1 VVPEPGKPMGYE
13 ETGSVSSNIPGVGFS
28 AKTSNAS
35 NHTYEMEADAL
46 ADVGHSGFITDAQAM
61 AALLYDFATRAEYR
75 ALVKKEFDTLKG
87 LHDEYLDALRKV
99 YVTPKVVGERVV
111 P

>member
-1 VVPEPGKPMGYE
+1 
-13 ETGSVSSNIPGVGFS
+13 
-28 AKTSNAS
+28 
-35 NHTYEMEADAL
+35 
-46 ADVGHSGFITDAQAM
+46 M
-61 AALLYDFATRAEYR
+61 AALLYDFATRADYR

-87 LHDEYLDALRKV
+87 LHGEYLDALRKV